1 MIPASTAL
9 SRARASRLRIGS
21 VSACPAALARCLSKR
36 SIPKSTSKVHRV
48 TRNILVSSTVMAY
61 HGFRLDPFDLSQFI
75 WASRMYRSTRT
86 LIQRRGWPGQPRFCH
101 ALGRTLM
108 PLAARMVTEPESH
121 ERQEPAEGH
130 RAANRRVLD
139 GRFAGRRL
147 DQNLGAS
154 TCVGALEPSTHLPCE
169 PKCPKRSRPPSR

>member
-9 SRARASRLRIGS
+9 SRAQTGRLRIGS
-21 VSACPAALARCLSKR
+21 ISACTAALARCLSKR
-36 SIPKSTSKVHRV
+36 SIPKSTSKAHRV
-48 TRNILVSSTVMAY
+48 TRNILVSSTVMTR
-61 HGFRLDPFDLSQFI
+61 HGLRLGPFDLSRFI

-86 LIQRRGWPGQPRFCH
+86 LIQRQGWPGQPRFCR
-101 ALGRTLM
+101 APGRTLR
-108 PLAARMVTEPESH
+108 PLAARMVTEPETH

-130 RAANRRVLD
+130 RAANHRVLD

-154 TCVGALEPSTHLPCE
+154 TCVGTLEASTHLPYE